1 MRMDEMY
8 IFTSVAFFIWALRS
22 IFYWINQW
30 QRLSSGTL
38 QVRSPFKF
46 VTRTLLSP
54 FSVISWV
61 GIIFALYITIADLP
75 LIYYESFIFF
85 IFIFKAIFT
94 LIHLGSSRI
103 RLPKFTWQNSIIS
116 SLAVFLTAI
125 VIALPLTER
134 YLWLLLVDR
143 MLFLFVALPVFL
155 ILFPSEILD
164 DVQLRRSGQLVKRYK
179 KIKPVFI
186 LGDNAMETAYFIQQI
201 IRKKK
206 NVVIIENPFMRPGFI
221 AKSILK
227 NATSQ
232 TDFIFIVIPKLHFAS
247 LSIIARVIPPAF
259 IVFLS
264 KDSQLFQK
272 TMKILDPFVSKNTS
286 LILDQSL
293 QGILKNKKRKS
304 FLFNT
309 KVGEQSRADAVII
322 SLTQKR
328 DELLLSVLLDT
339 KELVLRTPVIGEHH
353 SLYLLPSFL
362 FAYLIGMTAEELVS
376 VQNIISPMPGRLI
389 GHILHSG
396 IVIIDATRVKQIQ
409 EVRGSLEYLRIY
421 HKKRIVVFG
430 IDDELST
437 DEIKSLK
444 AELSLPTV
452 IIVLKQ
458 KYQQLIRRL
467 VRIGTGKSEVRFD
480 NQAGVLQLISEE
492 LVKGDVILLLGED
505 AGELIESILLSS
517 RTIK

>member
-46 VTRTLLSP
+46 VIRTLFSP

-61 GIIFALYITIADLP
+61 GVIFALYITVADLP

-85 IFIFKAIFT
+85 IFIFKAVFT
-94 LIHLGSSRI
+94 LIHLGSNRI

-143 MLFLFVALPVFL
+143 MLFLFVAIPVFL

-164 DVQLRRSGQLVKRYK
+164 DVQLRRSGQLVKKYK
-179 KIKPVFI
+179 KIKPVLI
-186 LGDNAMETAYFIQQI
+186 LGDNAVETAYFMQQI
-201 IRKKK
+201 VRKKK
-206 NVVIIENPFMRPGFI
+206 NIVVIENPFMRPGFI

-227 NATSQ
+227 NVTSQ
-232 TDFIFIVIPKLHFAS
+232 TDFIFIVIPKLHYAS
-247 LSIIARVIPPAF
+247 LSTIARVIPPAF
-259 IVFLS
+259 IVFLGS
-264 KDSQLFQK
+264 DTKLYQK
-272 TMKILDPFVSKNTS
+272 TMKVLDPFVSKNTS
-286 LILDQSL
+286 FILDQSL
-293 QGILKNKKRKS
+293 EGMSKNKKRNS
-304 FLFNT
+304 SYFDTRRGRQNH
-309 KVGEQSRADAVII
+309 ADASIA
-322 SLTQKR
+322 SLIQKR
-328 DELLLSVLLDT
+328 DELLISVILDT
-339 KELVLRTPVIGEHH
+339 KEILLKTPVIGEHH
-353 SLYLLPSFL
+353 SIYLLPSFL
-362 FAYLIGMTAEELVS
+362 FAYQVGMTVEELVS
-376 VQNIISPMPGRLI
+376 AQNTINPMSGRLV

-396 IVIIDATRVKQIQ
+396 IAVIDATRVKHLQ
-409 EVRGSLEYLRIY
+409 EVSSSLDYLKIY

-430 IDDELST
+430 MDDELSS

-444 AELSLPTV
+444 AELSLPTM

-467 VRIGTGKSEVRFD
+467 VRIGTGRSEVRFD
-480 NQAGVLQLISEE
+480 NQDGVLQLISEE

-505 AGELIESILLSS
+505 AGDLVESILLSS